1 MSLTI
6 LGMGTAVP
14 LTQMTQEQCAT
25 IARRLCCR
33 TPEQRTWLPLLYKN
47 TGINTRHMA
56 ADLQVLEDLLHNTNH
71 SQSIFLPS
79 GREDDR
85 GPTTG
90 QRMRYFAAAAAP
102 LAVQAA
108 RQALLQS
115 RLDSGEITH
124 LITVSC
130 TGMQSPGVDYD
141 IIDGLGLAP
150 TVQRTNVGFMGC
162 HGAINGL
169 RVGQAFLD
177 ADPDACVL
185 LCAVELC
192 ALHYFYGWEPQK
204 VIANTLFSDG
214 AAAVAGVPERMAPAD
229 TWRVMATGSCIIPH
243 SREDLGWTIGDYG
256 FEMTLSKR
264 VPGMIR
270 EHLRPWMTSWLG
282 RHHLSIEAIGSWA
295 IHPGGPAILDAAAQ
309 ALELDDEQLAT
320 AREVFAANGNMSST
334 TVLFIIEHL
343 RARRAALPC
352 VALGFGPGLIAEAA
366 LIQ

>member
-1 MSLTI
+1 MSLAI

-14 LTQMTQEQCAT
+14 PTQITQEQCAG

-33 TPEQRTWLPLLYKN
+33 TPEQQTWLPLLYQN
-47 TGINTRHMA
+47 TGIHTRHMA
-56 ADLQVLEDLLHNTNH
+56 ADAQVLEDLLHNTNH

-79 GREDDR
+79 GREDDQ

-102 LAVQAA
+102 LAVEAS

-115 RLDSGEITH
+115 RLGSGEITH

-130 TGMQSPGVDYD
+130 TGMQSPGMDYD

-169 RVGQAFLD
+169 RVGQAFVD
-177 ADPDACVL
+177 ADACVL

-204 VIANTLFSDG
+204 VIGNSLFSDG
-214 AAAVAGVPERMAPAD
+214 AAALAGVPERMAPAG
-229 TWRVMATGSCIIPH
+229 TWRVTATGSCIIPH
-243 SREDLGWTIGDYG
+243 SREDLGWTIGDHG
-256 FEMTLSKR
+256 FEMSLSKR
-264 VPGMIR
+264 VPGLIR
-270 EHLRPWMTSWLG
+270 EHLRPWITSWLG
-282 RHHLSIEAIGSWA
+282 RHNLRIEAIGSWA

-352 VALGFGPGLIAEAA
+352 VALAFGPGLIAEAA